1 MTTPANRLHTFIHL
15 ATTLRRLALCA
26 ACALATLLVA
36 AAEPTQPQTLTSGSC
51 SVRFTPP
58 PASSPLNEPFVIA
71 IDATA
76 ELQATLDLDTADL
89 EERFTVSIRRDP
101 PVPAKPSQPFS
112 QHLELTLEPLWH
124 GQLDIPE
131 ILVSFS
137 FNGHPPVVIAL
148 PSASINVPEPSAE
161 DRQRTVST
169 AEATTPIEPPATP
182 TRRFLRQALIVL
194 AALIALAILAA
205 LARWLLKRWLQ
216 HRQRLLPPPPPPHT
230 VAFRRLDDLLAQH
243 LVQNGQFREFY
254 NAISSILRDYIEQ
267 RFAIRAPEQT
277 TEEFLA
283 VLQREPERLAPEHH
297 RLLQQFLA
305 HTDLVK
311 YARATPSPQEIS
323 QTIADT
329 RAFIT
334 ETIEDPIPSSSTT
347 TPPPTPSQPPH
358 QP

>member
-1 MTTPANRLHTFIHL
+1 MTTSL
-15 ATTLRRLALCA
+15 ASLLRPHSPLRRLALCA
-26 ACALATLLVA
+26 ACLLASLLLT
-36 AAEPTQPQTLTSGSC
+36 AAETTQPQTLSSGSC
-51 SVRFTPP
+51 SVRFTQP

-76 ELQATLDLDTADL
+76 ELQATIDLDTANL
-89 EERFTVSIRRDP
+89 EEHFTVTLRRDP
-101 PVPAKPSQPFS
+101 PIPAKPSQPFS

-137 FNGHPPVVIAL
+137 FSGHPPVVIAL
-148 PSASINVPEPSAE
+148 PSATVNVPEPSDE
-161 DRQRTVST
+161 ERQRSVAT
-169 AEATTPIEPPATP
+169 AEATTPLEPPATP
-182 TRRFLRQALIVL
+182 TQRHLRQALIAL
-194 AALIALAILAA
+194 ATIAALAILAA
-205 LARWLLKRWLQ
+205 IARWLLKRWRH
-216 HRQRLLPPPPPPHT
+216 HRQHLLPPPPPPHT
-230 VAFRRLDDLLAQH
+230 IAFRRLDDLLAQH
-243 LVQNGQFREFY
+243 LVPNGQFREFY
-254 NAISSILRDYIEQ
+254 NAISTILRDYIEQ

-283 VLQREPERLAPEHH
+283 VLQREPERLAPAHH
-297 RLLQQFLA
+297 QLLQQFLA

-334 ETIEDPIPSSSTT
+334 ETIDTPIEAQTPTT
-347 TPPPTPSQPPH
+347 HGDSAP
-358 QP
+358 

>member
-1 MTTPANRLHTFIHL
+1 MTTSSHVSLLPPHD
-15 ATTLRRLALCA
+15 TLRRLILCA
-26 ACALATLLVA
+26 ACALATLLVTA
-36 AAEPTQPQTLTSGSC
+36 AAEPAQPQTLTSGSC

-76 ELQATLDLDTADL
+76 ELQATIDLDTADL
-89 EERFTVSIRRDP
+89 EERFTVALRRDP

-131 ILVSFS
+131 LLVSFS

-148 PSASINVPEPSAE
+148 PSATVNVPEPSDE
-161 DRQRTVST
+161 ERQRAVTT
-169 AEATTPIEPPATP
+169 AEATTPLEPPATP
-182 TRRFLRQALIVL
+182 TQRHLRQALIAL
-194 AALIALAILAA
+194 AALAALALLAI
-205 LARWLLKRWLQ
+205 LARWLLKRWRH
-216 HRQRLLPPPPPPHT
+216 HRQHLLPPPPPPHT
-230 VAFRRLDDLLAQH
+230 IAFRRLDDLLAQH

-334 ETIEDPIPSSSTT
+334 ETIEAPIPSSSTM